1 MCVFRVSGAHFDVD
15 QFLVKSLWIPPAI
28 FRAGEP
34 KFTGG
39 QPNGPVSR
47 KSGFNLNAS
56 NAEFSEL
63 HKQIDDA
70 IRFLRSNEEEL
81 VRLRDF
87 PAAEGMWLDF
97 GISKSVTF
105 PPRVRRFLRNSC
117 SCLGGWESRWYSRSI
132 HRTTRDRF
140 GESSA

>member
-1 MCVFRVSGAHFDVD
+1 MCVLRVSGAHFDVD
-15 QFLVKSLWIPPAI
+15 QFLGKSLWIPPAI

-34 KFTGG
+34 KFTAESTERS
-39 QPNGPVSR
+39 VSR

-70 IRFLRSNEEEL
+70 IRFLRSNEKEL

-87 PAAEGMWLDF
+87 PGVEGMRLDF
-97 GISKSVTF
+97 GIEERDVPAQSETF
-105 PPRVRRFLRNSC
+105 PPELLFL
-117 SCLGGWESRWYSRSI
+117 LGRLGISLVFTLYPS
-132 HRTTRDRF
+132 HD
-140 GESSA
+140 A